1 MRNFRLWMSIVICV
15 CPSAAQVPGVGQS
28 AARLNGA
35 DAVKQ
40 ARAVVQL
47 METVSVVIP
56 GLDKSAA
63 PLLENTRQALHELQ
77 MAPGSSAVTHRF
89 LDDAQ
94 QFLAVAELMPKPF
107 PFPPAAEKQLADLR
121 AAMLRMGLHYDALLD
136 HDQVLLRNPDR
147 DDLHRYA
154 DDNEKVGPPQANSP
168 RVVFLGDSI
177 TDGWRLNEYFT
188 GRDFLN
194 RGISGQATGEMLGRM
209 KADVLDLHPG
219 AMLLLGGTND
229 IARGVPLKTIENN
242 IVMISELARAHQ
254 VRVLIASLLP
264 VSDYK
269 KSQDPQFERTKARP
283 PAQISELNR
292 WIQNYCL
299 QNHFVYVDYYS
310 VMVDGAGRLRDD
322 YSDDGLHPNATGYR
336 IMAPI
341 AAKALNT
348 NLNVEPVEKPKHRRL
363 PGF

>member
-1 MRNFRLWMSIVICV
+1 MRNFPVWITAILCLA
-15 CPSAAQVPGVGQS
+15 PAAAQTPVT
-28 AARLNGA
+28 ALLNGN

-63 PLLENTRQALHELQ
+63 PLLENSRQALRELQ
-77 MAPGSSAVTHRF
+77 ITPASSAATHRF
-89 LDDAQ
+89 LNDTQ
-94 QFLAVAELMPKPF
+94 QFLAVADGMPKPY
-107 PFPPAAEKQLADLR
+107 PFPPAAEKQLAGLR
-121 AAMLRMGLHYDALLD
+121 GAMLRMTLHYDALLD

-147 DDLHRYA
+147 DNLHRYA
-154 DDNEKVGPPQANSP
+154 EDNERVGAPQPNSP
-168 RVVFLGDSI
+168 RVVFFGDSI
-177 TDGWRLNEYFT
+177 TDFWRLNEYFT

-219 AMLLLGGTND
+219 AMLLLAGTND

-242 IVMISELARAHQ
+242 IAMISELARAHQ
-254 VRVLIASLLP
+254 VRVLLASLLP

-269 KSQDPQFERTKARP
+269 KGVNPQFERTKTRP
-283 PAQISELNR
+283 PALISELNR

-299 QNHFVYVDYYS
+299 QNHFVFVDYYAAL
-310 VMVDGAGRLRDD
+310 VDGAGRLRDD
-322 YSDDGLHPNATGYR
+322 YSDDGLHPNAGGYR

-348 NLNVEPVEKPKHRRL
+348 NLNVEPAEKPKRHRL